1 MSIKDKLAKL
11 IDVKSI
17 ATLAVI
23 ADLIFLVDYCVVTGN
38 ESAEKLVI
46 LFTNVVTAIVT
57 YFFTKKS
64 KSSDSAE

>member
-1 MSIKDKLAKL
+1 MKEKLAKL

-57 YFFTKKS
+57 YFFTKK
-64 KSSDSAE
+64 KSDNNAD

>member
-1 MSIKDKLAKL
+1 MKDKLAKL

-57 YFFTKKS
+57 YFFTKK
-64 KSSDSAE
+64 KSDNNAD

>member
-1 MSIKDKLAKL
+1 MKDKLAKL

-57 YFFTKKS
+57 YFFTKKT
-64 KSSDSAE
+64 KEKDSGIE

>member
-1 MSIKDKLAKL
+1 MKDKLAKL

-57 YFFTKKS
+57 YFFTKK
-64 KSSDSAE
+64 KSDSNAD

>member
-1 MSIKDKLAKL
+1 MKDKLAKL

-17 ATLAVI
+17 ATLTVI

-57 YFFTKKS
+57 YFFTKK
-64 KSSDSAE
+64 KSDNNAD

>member
-1 MSIKDKLAKL
+1 MKDKLTKL

-23 ADLIFLVDYCVVTGN
+23 ANLIFLVDYCVVNGN

-57 YFFTKKS
+57 YFFTKRKS
-64 KSSDSAE
+64 DNAE